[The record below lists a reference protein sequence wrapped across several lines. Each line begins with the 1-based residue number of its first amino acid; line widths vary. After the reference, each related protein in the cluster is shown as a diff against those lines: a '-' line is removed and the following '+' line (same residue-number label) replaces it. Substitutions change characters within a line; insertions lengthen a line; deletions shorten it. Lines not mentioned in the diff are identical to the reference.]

1 MWYLANDDG
10 QGLVEYALLIALL
23 AIVVAA
29 IISVYGQQL
38 EALFLQIVQ
47 CLPEPGPF
55 CPN

>member
-38 EALFLQIVQ
+38 EALFLEIVR
-47 CLPEPGPF
+47 CLPDPGPL